1 MNTTKINVG
10 IGHLAHHLSFG
21 HPSTGIEV
29 PTGYVGFQA
38 WRARPTTGAK
48 SVLGGLVMADA
59 PVTKPPIV
67 SASERCP

>member
-10 IGHLAHHLSFG
+10 IGHLAHQLSSA
-21 HPSTGIEV
+21 HSATGIEV
-29 PTGYVGFQA
+29 PGYVGFQA

-59 PVTKPPIV
+59 PANKPLIV